1 MPRNLTAHATLLL
14 LLVLTVRAIGQTVS
28 IHASGGLSHCAIGYR
43 DYYASDFQKINPV
56 VSLGGTV
63 RQPVLRGR
71 AAATAGLSIDG
82 YGLRHAYRSARDFR
96 LINSRLLMSY
106 ATFELGFKTTPSQGL
121 SIGLGLGG
129 SLPVMTT
136 GSYLLSVYLPDEP
149 PDLYLYTHGFG
160 RIQRPFLP
168 MASLCVARSIGHLRG

>member
-1 MPRNLTAHATLLL
+1 
-14 LLVLTVRAIGQTVS
+14 
-28 IHASGGLSHCAIGYR
+28 
-43 DYYASDFQKINPV
+43 
-56 VSLGGTV
+56 
-63 RQPVLRGR
+63 
-71 AAATAGLSIDG
+71 
-82 YGLRHAYRSARDFR
+82 
-96 LINSRLLMSY
+96 MSY

-149 PDLYLYTHGFG
+149 PDLHLYTHGFG

-168 MASLCVARSIGHLRG
+168 MASLCVAQSIGHLRGWRLSLEARLSHAFKPIFRPQFWIPLNPSLSSLSLGLVWDIFQKQPHTP